1 MPTTYYYDPLTG
13 RTDCID
19 TDDVETIPISLNLPF
34 SNIPFKHFRYPC
46 TSLTAIEIKKVI
58 FNDPATIV
66 FWSDGTKTI
75 VKCGKDDTFD
85 KEKGLAMAVCKK
97 LLGHNRN
104 LRELKKW
111 L

>member
-1 MPTTYYYDPLTG
+1 MPVHFYREGESVQLVHLDPF
-13 RTDCID
+13 
-19 TDDVETIPISLNLPF
+19 VSSFSSISFGSNLE
-34 SNIPFKHFRYPC
+34 
-46 TSLTAIEIKKVI
+46 IERVI

-75 VKCGKDDTFD
+75 VKCSKDDTFD

-104 LRELKKW
+104 LRKLKKW
-111 L
+111 LKV